1 MSSKRNITY
10 KCPYCDKRFNKEN
23 LVIHIGDVHD
33 DMIPEGY
40 SAFRVVFDYVNKR
53 PAGYNGKCIICGN
66 ESGWDEEKGKYNR
79 ICSNPSCKKKY
90 IESFEQRMIKAKG
103 VKRISSTAEGQVK
116 MLANRKISGKYR
128 FKDGV
133 YKTYT
138 GTYERKALEFMDK
151 VMNIK
156 SEDVSTPGPVMEYE
170 YEGKKH
176 IYISDIYYA
185 PYNLI
190 IEVKDGGNNPNN
202 RDMKSYREKQI
213 EKEKYIINNTDFN
226 YLRLTNN
233 DFSQLLAAFM
243 QLKME
248 MSSDSP
254 ERVIR
259 INEGII
265 TDKIEKPYKYGETKK
280 INEELANKINST
292 NYPWYFIHVMD
303 LDSGLGFKQSS
314 EITLY
319 GYSKEPINGADKS
332 DSFSHILYNKKINH
346 YFSGKQNFNPALR
359 KFTTYN
365 KGAAKT
371 KDIVLKENYIEEASN
386 SLEFKSDEDLLDWMY
401 KNIKY
406 SNFTKLKS
414 HDEVLKSK
422 KGSCHDQVMFEYVE
436 LKKLG
441 YSPRG
446 LFIIESNDKNQG
458 GMTHSLVYYKRE
470 NSICWFE
477 NAWKNMA
484 GITEP
489 EEASVSGIKKIIKE
503 LHENGTWGNIKK
515 YPKIE
520 FSTFSI
526 SSHKPGESLQ
536 QFIDICLK
544 NINESYIEEAST
556 GLFKK
561 IQKDPEIVET
571 YGFVSSNN
579 IYNENVKIKGFNKWL
594 RGRSELLIID
604 KDKVYLKKDNK
615 GYSIPGGGWEKD
627 EDHNLSA
634 IRETNEEARIK
645 VKNVSYVGSYASFF
659 EPKDWVKERISE
671 ENWWYGEYTELY
683 IGEYDGEFKGHV
695 DKIDQDKKMESGK
708 FYDIKSVYK
717 DLISVHQ
724 EALDNIIKEDTYM
737 TEAMNA
743 LMTGY
748 IPGSVDN
755 PNNTYIVNY
764 MQNNVFSEEDPN
776 EDCIGV
782 SDSPLFK
789 NLIIRDKDNVLKKV
803 DESFLK
809 DKTYNVYIVEKS
821 IEEVSKLLAP
831 YMNKEVE
838 FGFLYET
845 MTGKKLYTKDQVG
858 LEGVLIPAMDYYEY
872 MKEFKEIC
880 DNYFSA
886 KDKRPVEINEV
897 TCIPKEVRHFSKSG
911 LMQTEKVYTLN
922 EYINS
927 KPSKV
932 LECLDIQVKEV

>member
-23 LVIHIGDVHD
+23 LVIHVGDVHD

-79 ICSNPSCKKKY
+79 ICSNPACKKKY

-265 TDKIEKPYKYGETKK
+265 QE
-280 INEELANKINST
+280 ANVESNIKS
-292 NYPWYFIHVMD
+292 D
-303 LDSGLGFKQSS
+303 LDL
-314 EITLY
+314 
-319 GYSKEPINGADKS
+319 
-332 DSFSHILYNKKINH
+332 
-346 YFSGKQNFNPALR
+346 
-359 KFTTYN
+359 
-365 KGAAKT
+365 
-371 KDIVLKENYIEEASN
+371 
-386 SLEFKSDEDLLDWMY
+386 LEWMN

-441 YSPRG
+441 FSPKG
-446 LFIIESNDKNQG
+446 LFIIEIDDKGQG
-458 GMTHSLVYYKRE
+458 GMTHSLVYYKKE

-503 LHENGTWGNIKK
+503 LHESGDWGDIKK

-571 YGFVSSNN
+571 YGFISSNN

-695 DKIDQDKKMESGK
+695 DKIDQDKAMESGK
-708 FYDIKSVYK
+708 FYNIKSVYN
-717 DLISVHQ
+717 DLIPVHQ

-764 MQNNVFSEEDPN
+764 MQNNVFSDEDPN

-789 NLIIRDKDNVLKKV
+789 NLIVRDSDGVLKKV

>member
-23 LVIHIGDVHD
+23 LVIHVGDVHD

-79 ICSNPSCKKKY
+79 ICSNPACKKKY
-90 IESFEQRMIKAKG
+90 IEKFEQSMIKAKG
-103 VKRISSTAEGQVK
+103 VKRISSTAEGQAK
-116 MLANRKISGKYR
+116 MLANRKISGKYK

-156 SEDVSTPGPVMEYE
+156 SEDVSTPGPIMEYMF
-170 YEGKKH
+170 EGKKH

-185 PYNLI
+185 PYNLV
-190 IEVKDGGNNPNN
+190 IEVKDGGDNPNM
-202 RDMKSYREKQI
+202 RDMKSYRAKQI
-213 EKEKYIINNTDFN
+213 AKEEYIIKNTNFN

-233 DFSQLLAAFM
+233 DFSQLLAVFM

-248 MSSDSP
+248 MSGDSP

-259 INEGII
+259 
-265 TDKIEKPYKYGETKK
+265 
-280 INEELANKINST
+280 
-292 NYPWYFIHVMD
+292 
-303 LDSGLGFKQSS
+303 
-314 EITLY
+314 
-319 GYSKEPINGADKS
+319 
-332 DSFSHILYNKKINH
+332 
-346 YFSGKQNFNPALR
+346 
-359 KFTTYN
+359 
-365 KGAAKT
+365 
-371 KDIVLKENYIEEASN
+371 
-386 SLEFKSDEDLLDWMY
+386 
-401 KNIKY
+401 
-406 SNFTKLKS
+406 
-414 HDEVLKSK
+414 
-422 KGSCHDQVMFEYVE
+422 
-436 LKKLG
+436 
-441 YSPRG
+441 
-446 LFIIESNDKNQG
+446 
-458 GMTHSLVYYKRE
+458 
-470 NSICWFE
+470 
-477 NAWKNMA
+477 
-484 GITEP
+484 
-489 EEASVSGIKKIIKE
+489 
-503 LHENGTWGNIKK
+503 
-515 YPKIE
+515 
-520 FSTFSI
+520 
-526 SSHKPGESLQ
+526 
-536 QFIDICLK
+536 
-544 NINESYIEEAST
+544 INESYIEEAST

-561 IQKDPEIVET
+561 IQKDPEIIET

-579 IYNENVKIKGFNKWL
+579 IYNENIKIKGFDKWL
-594 RGRSELLIID
+594 RGRSELLIMD

-695 DKIDQDKKMESGK
+695 DKIDQDKAMESGK
-708 FYDIKSVYK
+708 FYNIKSVYK

-764 MQNNVFSEEDPN
+764 MQNNVFSDEDPN

-782 SDSPLFK
+782 SDSPLFT
-789 NLIIRDKDNVLKKV
+789 NLIVRDKDNVLKKV

-886 KDKRPVEINEV
+886 KDKRPVEINET

>member
-23 LVIHIGDVHD
+23 LVIHIGDIHD

-66 ESGWDEEKGKYNR
+66 ESGWDENKGKYNR

-128 FKDGV
+128 FKDGGM
-133 YKTYT
+133 KTYT
-138 GTYERKALEFMDK
+138 GSYEMKALKFMDQ

-170 YEGKKH
+170 YEGRKH

-254 ERVIR
+254 ERVIK

-265 TDKIEKPYKYGETKK
+265 QEK
-280 INEELANKINST
+280 
-292 NYPWYFIHVMD
+292 FI
-303 LDSGLGFKQSS
+303 GL
-314 EITLY
+314 
-319 GYSKEPINGADKS
+319 EPD
-332 DSFSHILYNKKINH
+332 ILYNKEAFDNGDINICFVIGH
-346 YFSGKQNFNPALR
+346 SGSGKSTLAHG
-359 KFTTYN
+359 KES
-365 KGAAKT
+365 
-371 KDIVLKENYIEEASN
+371 DIVEVVELDDLLFIKDRFTMSNLKEYGDLIYTYFNGPGKKFY
-386 SLEFKSDEDLLDWMY
+386 KTYDEVVKENIPGSEYEDKIY
-401 KNIKY
+401 KDFIDYAIKY
-406 SNFTKLKS
+406 SKS
-414 HDEVLKSK
+414 HKNKKYIIEGVWIFCSDESGKSFFEPEYFKDYAFYIKGTSAIKSK
-422 KGSCHDQVMFEYVE
+422 YRAAIRDSKDSSNKFDQIRSFSKNFFIKNWKWY
-436 LKKLG
+436 KLDEKRINRFRD
-441 YSPRG
+441 Y
-446 LFIIESNDKNQG
+446 FKN
-458 GMTHSLVYYKRE
+458 K
-470 NSICWFE
+470 
-477 NAWKNMA
+477 
-484 GITEP
+484 P
-489 EEASVSGIKKIIKE
+489 ETVLS
-503 LHENGTWGNIKK
+503 
-515 YPKIE
+515 
-520 FSTFSI
+520 
-526 SSHKPGESLQ
+526 
-536 QFIDICLK
+536 
-544 NINESYIEEAST
+544 ESYIEEAST

-579 IYNENVKIKGFNKWL
+579 IYNENIKIKGFNKWL

-645 VKNVSYVGSYASFF
+645 VKNVSYVGAYASFF

-776 EDCIGV
+776 EDCVGV
-782 SDSPLFK
+782 SDSLLFK
-789 NLIIRDKDNVLKKV
+789 NLIVRDSDGVLKKV

-809 DKTYNVYIVEKS
+809 DKEYKVYVLEKS
-821 IEEVSKLLAP
+821 VEEVSKLLSP

-845 MTGKKLYTKDQVG
+845 LTGKKLYTKDQVG
-858 LEGVLIPAMDYYEY
+858 LEGVLIPTLDYYEY
-872 MKEFKEIC
+872 MKQFKEIC
-880 DNYFSA
+880 DNFFSC
-886 KDKRPVEINEV
+886 KDKKEVEINES
-897 TCIPKEVRHFSKSG
+897 TFIPKEVRHFNNSG
-911 LMQTEKVYTLN
+911 LMLSDKVYTLN
-922 EYINS
+922 EYIGS
-927 KPSKV
+927 KPEKI
-932 LECLDIQVKEV
+932 LECLDIHIKEV